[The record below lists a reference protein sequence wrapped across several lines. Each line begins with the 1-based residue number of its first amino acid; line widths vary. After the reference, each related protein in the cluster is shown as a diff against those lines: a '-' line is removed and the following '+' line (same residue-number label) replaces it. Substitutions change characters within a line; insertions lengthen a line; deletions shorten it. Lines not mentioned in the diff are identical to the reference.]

1 MIIVCNG
8 AFKSGS
14 TWLYLI
20 VEELLKIKNIP
31 FNLDINEQWVG
42 KNNSSFLFKD
52 KNIADAIPYYLQK
65 GGNYL
70 TKTHLLDRS
79 SYRLLAQ
86 YKGVNLKVIFI
97 DRNIGDAVVS
107 HYHHVITQTEKR
119 LTFNRYYNT
128 IGRYKAKE
136 IESFKRNKEK
146 FLVDEFELSFESLK
160 KDFNNQVQL
169 IAKFLQTPVTN
180 EEIEQIKKN
189 TSLRN
194 LKEKAKEGKVT
205 QYSKDSEKAS
215 KLFRK
220 GKIGESEDFLN
231 STQKKDIQKI
241 VSGKTSLF
249 FDLYYFV
256 FFKLRRKIYKI

>member
-1 MIIVCNG
+1 MIIICNG

-20 VEELLKIKNIP
+20 VEELLKIKKLP
-31 FNLDINEQWVG
+31 FNLEINERWVG
-42 KNNSSFLFKD
+42 NNNSFLFND
-52 KNIADAIPYYLQK
+52 QNIVEAVPYYLKK

-70 TKTHLLDRS
+70 TKTHLLDS
-79 SYRLLAQ
+79 PSYQLLSK
-86 YKGVNLKVIFI
+86 YEGENLKVIFI

-107 HYHHVITQTEKR
+107 HYHHVITQTGKQ

-136 IESFKRNKEK
+136 IESFKKNKEK
-146 FLVDEFELSFESLK
+146 FLVEALELSFECLK
-160 KDFNNQVQL
+160 KDFNNQVQS
-169 IAKFLQTPVTN
+169 IAQFLQILVTN

-189 TSLRN
+189 TSIGN

-205 QYSKDSEKAS
+205 QYSKDNDKAA

-220 GKIGESEDFLN
+220 GKIGESEDFL
-231 STQKKDIQKI
+231 SSDQKKDIQKI
-241 VSGKTSLF
+241 TSGKTSVF

-256 FFKLRRKIYKI
+256 FFKLRRKFYKM